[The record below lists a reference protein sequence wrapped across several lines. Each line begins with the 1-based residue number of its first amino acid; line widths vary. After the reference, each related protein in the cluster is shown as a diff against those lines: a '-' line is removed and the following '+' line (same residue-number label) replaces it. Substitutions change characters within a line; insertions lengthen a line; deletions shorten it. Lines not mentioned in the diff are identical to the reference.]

1 VRPLGREL
9 DHQALAGR
17 GAIES
22 HIHPDHVVEAREN
35 LRRPLEVPARN
46 GTAALARPADG
57 EFLPGDLEPPL
68 AQLAAVGLRLSA
80 GARRDGRNH
89 DQDHRGECSDREA
102 DHGEQS
108 DTARGGRCH
117 VGYGAGM
124 SDDLSPRSG
133 SRLSRSQRE
142 NRGFRL
148 VAIGGVAG
156 AVAVVGTLLAIIG
169 VVGWS
174 LPFLA
179 VAVAAV
185 CGFLFRRLA
194 R

>member
-1 VRPLGREL
+1 
-9 DHQALAGR
+9 
-17 GAIES
+17 
-22 HIHPDHVVEAREN
+22 
-35 LRRPLEVPARN
+35 
-46 GTAALARPADG
+46 
-57 EFLPGDLEPPL
+57 
-68 AQLAAVGLRLSA
+68 
-80 GARRDGRNH
+80 
-89 DQDHRGECSDREA
+89 
-102 DHGEQS
+102 
-108 DTARGGRCH
+108 
-117 VGYGAGM
+117 M